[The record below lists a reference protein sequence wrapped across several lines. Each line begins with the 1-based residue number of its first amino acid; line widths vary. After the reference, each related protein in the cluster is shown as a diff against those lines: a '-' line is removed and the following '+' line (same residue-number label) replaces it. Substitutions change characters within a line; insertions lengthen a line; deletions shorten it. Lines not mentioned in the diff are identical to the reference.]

1 MEADKRSF
9 TFLYIMQVLAKGFS
23 VFYFVLLTVFFAEG
37 MISSEQL
44 GTIGAVFIG
53 LLIVGAVFVAR
64 WMHHLETRTLLQLAA
79 VVSVGASA
87 VLFIAA
93 QGRSLPLMVASYAVM
108 GLSVGIAMSGVNAM
122 AAALTRKGDRYK
134 SMAKLSM
141 FTDVARMV
149 FPLLVAATVAVGAS
163 NGAVL
168 LIVAAAAVF
177 LGFTFRLP
185 RVSSSEQ
192 QEPAAAPE
200 ASDITS
206 NRSFLYVLALEFFD
220 SFSSSQLFVFLPLL
234 FLAKGFSLENS
245 LILQSFIFI
254 GYLSGRWFVT
264 SLCRRYS
271 PVRAIAYT
279 EIGMVVCIAAL
290 LTTTTLQV
298 LYLLTF
304 TLGIFS
310 RGTSPAIKALAF
322 DTLADHQMKKGS
334 ALHVV
339 GGDSGSALG
348 QLIFGFL
355 VAAYGVQTP
364 FVVATV
370 IAGAIAVACLIDPVD
385 LSTSPVPRVLFTILF
400 SGRPVR
406 SNVLFGAVLEPAAPG
421 PDPHQPVPALR
432 TGQHPTV
439 PVPQPPAADP
449 RAAGDTRPPDDLPE
463 PRTEPVATTPPV
475 QPRPYAGPAA
485 RPPRDGAP
493 GVVVPRAQPLPAP
506 PPPPPQRA
514 LPSRSPGSPPRVPP
528 SGFRWRPPGVPRPPA
543 APRRSVPLPART
555 TSR

>member
-23 VFYFVLLTVFFAEG
+23 VFYFVLLTVFYAEG
-37 MISSEQL
+37 LISSEQL

-64 WMHHLETRTLLQLAA
+64 WMHRLETRRLLQLASI
-79 VVSVGASA
+79 VSVGASV

-93 QGRSLPLMVASYAVM
+93 LGHSVPLIIASYAVM

-141 FTDVARMV
+141 FTDIARMV

-177 LGFTFRLP
+177 LVFTCRLP
-185 RVSSSEQ
+185 RVRPAE
-192 QEPAAAPE
+192 QEPVAATGAV
-200 ASDITS
+200 DITA
-206 NRSFLYVLALEFFD
+206 NRSFLYVLGLEFFD
-220 SFSSSQLFVFLPLL
+220 SLSSSQLFVFLPLL

-245 LILQSFIFI
+245 LILQSFIFV

-264 SLCRRYS
+264 SLCRRYT
-271 PVRAIAYT
+271 PVRAIAFT
-279 EIGMVVCIAAL
+279 EIGMVLCIAAL
-290 LTTTTLQV
+290 LTTTSLQL

-322 DTLADHQMKKGS
+322 DTLSDHQMKKGS

-348 QLIFGFL
+348 QLVFGFL

-385 LSTSPVPRVLFTILF
+385 LSTSPVPRVCFTILF

-421 PDPHQPVPALR
+421 PNPHQPVPALR
-432 TGQHPTV
+432 TGQQATV
-439 PVPQPPAADP
+439 AVPHPPAADP
-449 RAAGDTRPPDDLPE
+449 RPAGDTLPADDPAPPRPE
-463 PRTEPVATTPPV
+463 PATTTPPV
-475 QPRPYAGPAA
+475 RRPHAGPPPC
-485 RPPRDGAP
+485 PPRDGAP
-493 GVVVPRAQPLPAP
+493 VERVPGAQLLPAP
-506 PPPPPQRA
+506 PPPPPRGA
-514 LPSRSPGSPPRVPP
+514 LPARPPVSPPAVPP
-528 SGFRWRPPGVPRPPA
+528 PGFRWRPPGVPRPPA

-555 TSR
+555 NSR